1 MERTQFTFYESF
13 FRAISRIK
21 KAADRAAAYDAICA
35 YALYGTEPDMD
46 DLPDAAAIA
55 FELSRPN
62 LDASKRKAEN
72 GKKGGTSKQTE
83 SKTEANQKQTE
94 AKPKQTASKKEKEKE
109 KEIEIENECYIT
121 PKPPV
126 GAFEVFADGDAEL
139 LSALKAFEAMRKK
152 IKKPMSE
159 DAKTRLTA
167 KLKKLSSD
175 RNAWIAMLHQSED
188 KCWLDV
194 FELKTESKKPNNM
207 VGADFGASNERIRK
221 QSDWLDEF
229 LAGQEEG
236 A

>member
-46 DLPDAAAIA
+46 ALPDAAAIA

-72 GKKGGTSKQTE
+72 GKKGGESKQVE
-83 SKTEANQKQTE
+83 SKAEANQKQTE
-94 AKPKQTASKKEKEKE
+94 AKLKQTASKKEKEREKE
-109 KEIEIENECYIT
+109 KEIENECYIT
-121 PKPPV
+121 PNPPNGRFVPPTVEEVAQYCRQRGSSVDPQQFVDHYTANGWKV
-126 GAFEVFADGDAEL
+126 GGRG
-139 LSALKAFEAMRKK
+139 AMKDWQAAVRTWEKNGFREPKK
-152 IKKPMSE
+152 
-159 DAKTRLTA
+159 T
-167 KLKKLSSD
+167 
-175 RNAWIAMLHQSED
+175 
-188 KCWLDV
+188 
-194 FELKTESKKPNNM
+194 PNNM
-207 VGADFGASNERIRK
+207 VGADFSASNERIRK